1 MKRLSN
7 FPLTTKPREFVL
19 FISLQG
25 CAKRA
30 FITHRVD
37 SLPFGWMA
45 RSSLKRAT
53 ERWDVSPLERQ
64 FSSRIRMGKG
74 ISRAI
79 HRKGKMLYRFCCRTA
94 STRLRRSRLLAHRVT
109 SRWSDRSKAEI
120 ARLLCVSC
128 QTLYDVLKESS
139 RSRPAWRCGSGS
151 SVETA
156 PICGSICRSGTICAS
171 PSASLARRSRAFR
184 HWRSPEGGVDAW
196 ESLARI

>member
-7 FPLTTKPREFVL
+7 FPLTTKPRVPLTTKPREFVL

-53 ERWDVSPLERQ
+53 ERRDVSPLERR
-64 FSSRIRMGKG
+64 FSSKMRMGKG

-79 HRKGKMLYRFCCRTA
+79 HRKSKMLYWFYCRTA
-94 STRLRRSRLLAHRVT
+94 LTRLLRSRLLAHRVT
-109 SRWSDRSKAEI
+109 LRRRSN
-120 ARLLCVSC
+120 
-128 QTLYDVLKESS
+128 
-139 RSRPAWRCGSGS
+139 
-151 SVETA
+151 
-156 PICGSICRSGTICAS
+156 
-171 PSASLARRSRAFR
+171 SLAFGSNRHSAKQVPPSRIYEYA
-184 HWRSPEGGVDAW
+184 P
-196 ESLARI
+196 